1 MSNPILK
8 FTTADESLRSTYSCR
23 SEGQPRRSLGFAS
36 VEIREYSRTVG
47 DNPSCSSGPPVS
59 ISWEYN
65 VVGEI
70 SLDDYEDTRPP
81 RRSHFE
87 MVLPRKVRQDM
98 LKREWD
104 ISQKEIA
111 EAVRRNVKVKNQRK
125 ATVNN
130 LDKATKM
137 EEIMESAGRKFG
149 RMLTFK
155 KSVSKQ
161 VKEMEKKIDETNQA
175 RQQQMLEIDMADE
188 YLAETVPDADES
200 SSSSS

>member
-1 MSNPILK
+1 
-8 FTTADESLRSTYSCR
+8 
-23 SEGQPRRSLGFAS
+23 
-36 VEIREYSRTVG
+36 
-47 DNPSCSSGPPVS
+47 
-59 ISWEYN
+59 
-65 VVGEI
+65 
-70 SLDDYEDTRPP
+70 
-81 RRSHFE
+81 
-87 MVLPRKVRQDM
+87 M

>member
-1 MSNPILK
+1 MGPASFSWSPL
-8 FTTADESLRSTYSCR
+8 ADLSPYIFC
-23 SEGQPRRSLGFAS
+23 
-36 VEIREYSRTVG
+36 
-47 DNPSCSSGPPVS
+47 S

>member
-8 FTTADESLRSTYSCR
+8 FTTADESLRSTYSCPG
-23 SEGQPRRSLGFAS
+23 GQPRRSLGFAS

-59 ISWEYN
+59 ISWDYN
-65 VVGEI
+65 IVGEI

-149 RMLTFK
+149 RILTFK

-161 VKEMEKKIDETNQA
+161 VLDMEKKIDETNQA
-175 RQQQMLEIDMADE
+175 RQQQVLEIDMADE